1 MSGLTFREAA
11 TNAIRYWERMR
22 LVYNG
27 VLLLV
32 VLVSFIALYPGSRQN
47 MSVHLG
53 LLLFL
58 LAVLANVAY
67 CAAYVVDVFAQLTGY
82 QSLWQKLRWVLFSIG
97 VVFAGIITYFWTIG
111 LFSSRDS

>member
-1 MSGLTFREAA
+1 MAALSFREAA
-11 TNAIRYWERMR
+11 TNAVRYWERMR

-32 VLVSFIALYPGSRQN
+32 VLGCFVALYPGSRETFT
-47 MSVHLG
+47 VHLG

-67 CAAYVVDVFAQLTGY
+67 SAAYFVDVFAQMTGY
-82 QSLWQKLRWVLFSIG
+82 QVLWQRLRWVLFSIG
-97 VVFAGIITYFWTIG
+97 LLFAGILTYFWATG
-111 LFSSRDS
+111 LFSSRNF

>member
-22 LVYNG
+22 PVYNG
-27 VLLLV
+27 ILLLI
-32 VLVSFIALYPGSRQN
+32 VLASFFVLYPNSRQN
-47 MSVHLG
+47 LSVHLG

-67 CAAYVVDVFAQLTGY
+67 CSAYVVDVFAQMTGY
-82 QSLWQKLRWVLFSIG
+82 QTLWLKLRWALFSIG
-97 VVFAGIITYFWTIG
+97 VIFAGILTYFWTIG
-111 LFSSRDS
+111 LFSGHES